1 MPAKRSSSG
10 NALSW
15 ILAVVLISVAAVGV
29 GWLIGQQVLGWI
41 NPNRSSVSE
50 EDSGDTGGYSY
61 YPWSGSDG
69 AESASQQP
77 QQTPA
82 PNINLPTSSLPES
95 SAVEPPTYGAE
106 SSSVPSS
113 VPDSIGS
120 TQDMVSSP
128 VAAEFYKVRVGS
140 FGTKEAAAATAR
152 ELEAQ
157 GYPIFVT
164 GGGPWSVQVGAFSLR
179 ENAIVLGDILANQG
193 YDVTIVE

>member
-10 NALSW
+10 SALSW
-15 ILAVVLISVAAVGV
+15 IFAVILISVAAVGV

-50 EDSGDTGGYSY
+50 QGSEDTGGYSY

-69 AESASQQP
+69 SSSDTQQP
-77 QQTPA
+77 PTTTTPD
-82 PNINLPTSSLPES
+82 INLPVSTLPGSSTAE
-95 SAVEPPTYGAE
+95 APTYGVDSPSNSSSSTDGVGTTQGVV
-106 SSSVPSS
+106 SSSVAK
-113 VPDSIGS
+113 
-120 TQDMVSSP
+120 Q
-128 VAAEFYKVRVGS
+128 FYRVRVGS
-140 FGTKEAAAATAR
+140 FGTREAAMAAAS

-164 GGGPWSVQVGAFSLR
+164 GGGPWSVQVGAFALR
-179 ENAIVLGDILANQG
+179 ENAIALGDTLANQG